1 MLKELARTNPFLR
14 RLKHYFASILNF
26 NRNPF
31 KTIYLKT
38 QSIQNPILFDVGANV
53 GQFAIDMINTGFA
66 GKIYSYEP
74 VTNTWIKLLKKANK
88 SRSWFVINCALGSV
102 NGFSQI
108 NVSANAGLSSSFLGM
123 AALHSES
130 FPNSIYVTKENV
142 EVRTLDF
149 EISRLQL
156 DPREIILKIDVQ
168 GFESK
173 VIEGGSASI
182 PKIPFC
188 FIEISLVS
196 LYEEEKLFLPLLHQL
211 EVLGHQVI
219 DVFPGT
225 RDSNGKLLQVDV
237 LTSNSV

>member
-1 MLKELARTNPFLR
+1 MLKELARTNPLVR
-14 RLKHYFASILNF
+14 RFKHYFNSILNF

-53 GQFAIDMINTGFA
+53 GQFAIDMRNTGFA

-74 VTNTWIKLLKKANK
+74 VTNTWIKLLKKSNR
-88 SRSWFVINCALGSV
+88 SRSWFVTNCALGSV

-123 AALHSES
+123 GALHSES

-196 LYEEEKLFLPLLHQL
+196 LYEEEKIFLPLLHQL

-219 DVFPGT
+219 DIFPGT
-225 RDSNGKLLQVDV
+225 RDSDGKLLQVDV

>member
-1 MLKELARTNPFLR
+1 VLIELFRNNSLGR
-14 RLKHYFASILNF
+14 RFKHYFNLILNF

-31 KTIYLKT
+31 KTIYLNIH
-38 QSIQNPILFDVGANV
+38 SIENPILFDVGANV
-53 GQFAIDMINTGFA
+53 GQFAIDMRNNGFS

-74 VTNTWIKLLKKANK
+74 VSNTYMKLLKKAKKFK
-88 SRSWFVINCALGSV
+88 SWYAINCALGSV
-102 NGFSQI
+102 NGFGQI

-123 AALHSES
+123 GTLHSQS
-130 FPNSIYVTKENV
+130 FPNSMYVTQEKV
-142 EVRTLDF
+142 EVRTLDC

-156 DPREIILKIDVQ
+156 DAKQIILKIDVQ

-173 VIEGGSASI
+173 VLEGGSASI

-196 LYEEEKLFLPLLHQL
+196 LYEDEKIFLSLLHQL
-211 EVLGHQVI
+211 ESLGHQVI
-219 DVFPGT
+219 DIFPGT